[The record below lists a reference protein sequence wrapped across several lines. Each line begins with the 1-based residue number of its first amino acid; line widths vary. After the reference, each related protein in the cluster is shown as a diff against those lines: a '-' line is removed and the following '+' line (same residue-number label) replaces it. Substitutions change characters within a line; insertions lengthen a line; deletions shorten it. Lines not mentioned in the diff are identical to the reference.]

1 MNFKDS
7 HDFEELLVTPCFQTV
22 YVPRLDGS
30 PAQIKWAKDIRKKY
44 IQTLQRKL
52 SDIPMFERQKRVEL
66 VHVFNTYINAKTTK
80 QSKHW
85 IENHCR
91 LCGCILAKNQ
101 AGQTQCTNNACGD
114 IRHG

>member
-80 QSKHW
+80 QS
-85 IENHCR
+85 IFF
-91 LCGCILAKNQ
+91 
-101 AGQTQCTNNACGD
+101 
-114 IRHG
+114 